1 MVVETI
7 CLFGANV
14 IVVAG
19 LALFKIFGAE
29 TWRPSLPVPVATN
42 CTKRVGAT
50 EAFDSCIFIGGSTL
64 TLTT

>member
-7 CLFGANV
+7 CLFGAKV

-29 TWRPSLPVPVATN
+29 TCLPSMLVFPVPAFPAAT
-42 CTKRVGAT
+42 
-50 EAFDSCIFIGGSTL
+50 IGKKIV
-64 TLTT
+64 